1 MFGLFK
7 QKKLSVEELEKK
19 ERAKEAKLEAKRKK
33 EIFKMA
39 KSDRK
44 SLVRYKDSIE
54 YQIPFD
60 ILIDNKTYFIKY
72 GGFGRVIKIR
82 NFDTDYLDDSTK
94 YHIYS
99 KFNNLFK
106 SMPENSYIHYDLI
119 RKKAEIKPPEVRPY
133 APLTT
138 RLCEEM
144 RYKKFQNMDFFQ
156 NEIYIT
162 FSYIMPSEKVKA
174 IQDFILQENKVV
186 GSKKKKGKG
195 KETDLEN
202 YEESYQFYRN
212 EHRKFEENF
221 SLFLGL
227 LRNAVLKWEVLTDSD
242 LMNYLS
248 YSVNPLDEVKDI
260 NRICP
265 PVGFQL
271 DEYIPFSDITNLET
285 LKIGDY
291 YTKIISQNNLPNE
304 ITNTTLRRIF
314 SLPFEMR
321 FTTRF
326 IPLTKEEA
334 VAMIE
339 GSKKFHSAKRF
350 SALQYVIMA
359 SDKNQIKNMPED
371 EHEAG
376 LTEEARLLMQDLMN
390 DRVGY
395 GHLSQVL
402 IIQDKDLKVLD
413 EHLQTVLKE
422 FISVDIKAVDDKW
435 NALDAYVGAIPS
447 NVNANIRKMP
457 IHTTAFPYFIPTNNS
472 WNGSSYSEVVRDES
486 LIQTL
491 NNAGELFH
499 FNFFDGDVGNTLIL
513 GKIGNGKSVLL
524 NGIANYAMKYKNSQ
538 IFFFDVDSSSRVL
551 CKANNGV
558 FYDIGGEKDNIS
570 FQPLKRLDTD
580 QEMIWANDFIVSL
593 IAQEDEK
600 LITPKAKEQIWEAIK
615 SLSLSPISERTI
627 TYYSNLLQDDELK
640 LALKPYTNDG
650 AYGKFFDGN
659 NEQMSDAQMVVFE
672 LGKIIGTPKVVSPL
686 VMYLTNYIETQKLQ
700 KGYPTFILV
709 DEAHAFFRNP
719 YFAPYLDRQLL
730 TSRKKN
736 CHYIFA
742 TQSGTHILESPIS
755 SSIIDQCFTKILLPN
770 RDITS
775 DWLDIYK
782 RFGLNDAEINAIRQ
796 AEPKRDYFIKNGQ
809 GSTLFSLQVTPID
822 LAYIGT
828 ASKEMQNMI
837 DEIRNNTNT
846 IKTLNVNW
854 LQNLERQGKISKFD
868 LETAV
873 DIISK
878 MPLGKQ
884 L

>member
-1 MFGLFK
+1 MFNLFK
-7 QKKLSVEELEKK
+7 LFKKKELSLEELEAK
-19 ERAKEAKLEAKRKK
+19 EREKQAKLQAKRRK
-33 EIFKMA
+33 EILKMA
-39 KSDRK
+39 RADRK
-44 SLVRYKDSIE
+44 SLVKYKDSIE

-60 ILIDNKTYFIKY
+60 ILIDNKTFFIKY

-82 NFDTDYLDDSTK
+82 NFDADYLDDSTK

-106 SMPENSYIHYDLI
+106 SMPENSYFHYDLI
-119 RKKAEIKPPEVRPY
+119 RKKAEIKKPENRPY

-144 RYKKFQNMDFFQ
+144 RYKKFQNMNFFQ

-174 IQDFILQENKVV
+174 IQDFILQENKFT
-186 GSKKKKGKG
+186 GKKNKKAKKLG
-195 KETDLEN
+195 EN
-202 YEESYQFYRN
+202 DAQSYEFFMN

-221 SLFLGL
+221 NMFLGL
-227 LRNAVLKWEVLTDSD
+227 LRNAVLEWDILTNSD
-242 LMNYLS
+242 LINYLS
-248 YSVNPLDEVKDI
+248 YSVNPLYEVKNI
-260 NRICP
+260 NRLTP
-265 PVGFQL
+265 PIGFPL

-285 LKIGDY
+285 LKVGDY

-314 SLPFEMR
+314 SLPFEIR

-334 VAMIE
+334 IAMIE

-359 SDKNQIKNMPED
+359 SDKEQIKNMPED

-422 FISVDIKAVDDKW
+422 FMSVDIKAVDDKW

-472 WNGSSYSEVVRDES
+472 WNGSPYSNVVRDES

-499 FNFFDGDVGNTLIL
+499 FNFFDGDVGNTIIL

-570 FQPLKRLDTD
+570 FQPLKRLDTN
-580 QEMIWANDFIVSL
+580 QEMIWANDFITSL

-600 LITPKAKEQIWEAIK
+600 LITPKNKEEIWKAIT
-615 SLSLSPISERTI
+615 SLHLAPISERTI
-627 TYYSNLLQDDELK
+627 TSYSNYLQNNDLK

-700 KGYPTFILV
+700 KGYPTFVLV

-770 RDITS
+770 RDVTS
-775 DWLDIYK
+775 DWLEIYK
-782 RFGLNDAEINAIRQ
+782 KFGLNDAEIDAIRQ

-837 DEIRNNTNT
+837 DEIRDNTNT

-854 LQNLERQGKISKFD
+854 LQNLERKGKISKFD
-868 LETAV
+868 LEMAI

-878 MPLGKQ
+878 MPLSK
-884 L
+884 

>member
-1 MFGLFK
+1 MFNLFK
-7 QKKLSVEELEKK
+7 KKELSLEELEAREK
-19 ERAKEAKLEAKRKK
+19 EKEAKIKAKRRK
-33 EIFKMA
+33 EVLKMA

-44 SLVRYKDSIE
+44 SLVKYKDSIE

-60 ILIDNKTYFIKY
+60 ILVDNKTFFIKY

-82 NFDTDYLDDSTK
+82 NFDTDYLDDNTK

-119 RKKAEIKPPEVRPY
+119 RKKAEIKKPEIRPY

-174 IQDFILQENKVV
+174 IQDFILQENKI
-186 GSKKKKGKG
+186 GGKKKKKV
-195 KETDLEN
+195 KSLV
-202 YEESYQFYRN
+202 EEDTQSFEFYKN

-227 LRNAVLKWEVLTDSD
+227 LRNAILEWDILTDSA

-248 YSVNPLDEVKDI
+248 YSVNPLDEVKNI
-260 NRICP
+260 NRITP
-265 PVGFQL
+265 PIGFPL

-304 ITNTTLRRIF
+304 ITNATLRRIF

-359 SDKNQIKNMPED
+359 SDKEQIKNMPED

-422 FISVDIKAVDDKW
+422 FMSVDIKAVDDKW

-472 WNGSSYSEVVRDES
+472 WNGSPYSNVVRDES

-499 FNFFDGDVGNTLIL
+499 FNFFDGDVGNTIIL

-570 FQPLKRLDTD
+570 FQPLKRLDTN
-580 QEMIWANDFIVSL
+580 QEMIWANDFITSL
-593 IAQEDEK
+593 HLA
-600 LITPKAKEQIWEAIK
+600 
-615 SLSLSPISERTI
+615 PISERTI
-627 TYYSNLLQDDELK
+627 TSYSNYLQNNDLK

-700 KGYPTFILV
+700 KGYPTFVLV

-770 RDITS
+770 RDVTS
-775 DWLDIYK
+775 DWLEIYK
-782 RFGLNDAEINAIRQ
+782 KFGLNDAEIDAIRQ

-837 DEIRNNTNT
+837 DEIRDNTNT

-854 LQNLERQGKISKFD
+854 LQNLERKGKISKFD
-868 LETAV
+868 LEMAI

-878 MPLGKQ
+878 MPLSK
-884 L
+884 

>member
-1 MFGLFK
+1 MFNLFK
-7 QKKLSVEELEKK
+7 LFKKKELSLEELEAK
-19 ERAKEAKLEAKRKK
+19 EREKQAKLQAKRRK
-33 EIFKMA
+33 EILKMA
-39 KSDRK
+39 RADRK
-44 SLVRYKDSIE
+44 SLVKYKDSIE

-60 ILIDNKTYFIKY
+60 ILIDNKTFFIKY

-106 SMPENSYIHYDLI
+106 SMPENSYFHYDLI
-119 RKKAEIKPPEVRPY
+119 RKKAEIKKPEIRPY

-144 RYKKFQNMDFFQ
+144 RYKKFQNMNFFQ

-174 IQDFILQENKVV
+174 IQDFILQENKFT
-186 GSKKKKGKG
+186 GKKNKKAKKLG
-195 KETDLEN
+195 EDDAQS
-202 YEESYQFYRN
+202 YEFFMN

-221 SLFLGL
+221 NMFLGL
-227 LRNAVLKWEVLTDSD
+227 LRNAVLEWDILTDSD

-248 YSVNPLDEVKDI
+248 YSVNPLDEVKNI
-260 NRICP
+260 NRLTP
-265 PVGFQL
+265 PIGFPL

-285 LKIGDY
+285 LKVGDY

-314 SLPFEMR
+314 SLPFEIR

-359 SDKNQIKNMPED
+359 SDKEQIKNMPED

-422 FISVDIKAVDDKW
+422 FMSVDIKAVDDKW

-472 WNGSSYSEVVRDES
+472 WNGSPYSNVVRDES

-499 FNFFDGDVGNTLIL
+499 FNFFDGDVGNTIIL

-570 FQPLKRLDTD
+570 FQPLKRLDTN
-580 QEMIWANDFIVSL
+580 QEMIWANDFITSL

-600 LITPKAKEQIWEAIK
+600 LITPKNKEEIWKAIT
-615 SLSLSPISERTI
+615 SLHLAPISERTI
-627 TYYSNLLQDDELK
+627 TSYSNYLQNNDLK

-659 NEQMSDAQMVVFE
+659 NEQMSDTQMVVFE

-700 KGYPTFILV
+700 KGYPTFVLV

-770 RDITS
+770 RDVTS
-775 DWLDIYK
+775 DWLEIYK
-782 RFGLNDAEINAIRQ
+782 KFGLNDAEIDAIRQ

-837 DEIRNNTNT
+837 DEIRDNTNT

-854 LQNLERQGKISKFD
+854 LQNLERKGKISKFD
-868 LETAV
+868 LEMAI

-878 MPLGKQ
+878 MPLSK
-884 L
+884 